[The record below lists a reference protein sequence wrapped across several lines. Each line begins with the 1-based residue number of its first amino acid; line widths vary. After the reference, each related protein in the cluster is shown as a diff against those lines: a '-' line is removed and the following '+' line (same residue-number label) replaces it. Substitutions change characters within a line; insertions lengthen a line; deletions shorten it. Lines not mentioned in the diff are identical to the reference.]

1 MTSSLV
7 DHLTSLGTWL
17 GAAAIAVFLPLE
29 LWQRWRR
36 GTLTRASVKE
46 MLASAS
52 PLVPVAL
59 TAGFTLALFMAVFVA
74 AAELSPWTIATT
86 PLTAVLAVVAVDF
99 VYYWDHRL
107 NHRVRLL
114 WAVAHSVHHSSP
126 QYDQTVGLRITFLDG
141 FVTIWFYVPLV
152 LLGFSPAL
160 IAASFGLILGYQQW
174 IHTETIGRLPW
185 LDGWLNTP
193 SNHRVHHGIQ
203 PHYLDRNYGAIL
215 MVWDR
220 MFGTYQREDVPVRY
234 GLTHPIGSSNPIA
247 VHFCE
252 LGRLWRELKRTPGLA
267 ARLRLLVSPP

>member
-1 MTSSLV
+1 
-7 DHLTSLGTWL
+7 
-17 GAAAIAVFLPLE
+17 
-29 LWQRWRR
+29 
-36 GTLTRASVKE
+36 
-46 MLASAS
+46 
-52 PLVPVAL
+52 
-59 TAGFTLALFMAVFVA
+59 
-74 AAELSPWTIATT
+74 
-86 PLTAVLAVVAVDF
+86 
-99 VYYWDHRL
+99 
-107 NHRVRLL
+107 
-114 WAVAHSVHHSSP
+114 VHHSSP